1 MENLRDSTMPVRYGS
16 TQKLLDSCTLKLK
29 PNNCNDIYELIIEID
44 ENNICFTAK
53 KKEALPTDYYQE
65 TYDFDSILKI
75 LKLTRKR
82 CNNLTIIIKFLQQ
95 AFKRNKIKLRF
106 DKNDKNHINVIV
118 IIPIKGET
126 ECVIKLKHVIL
137 NKVGNEKSKF
147 VFNQKEN
154 KNKSKEEIRSSKE
167 EKGFPNLKFIK
178 TITNSNDGCHGQS
191 DIFEVYKYSK
201 DKKYYLATLKSNNYN
216 ICIISLEKYAL
227 SNSLKGH
234 QNNISS
240 IRYFY
245 KNEKNEYLIS
255 SDNDK
260 IIIVWDLYNN
270 YNIKNKINTEYN
282 DTIFSNLMVFD
293 INNDDY
299 IISSTVYD
307 SSEEKESATKI
318 YNLKNANFVKYIK
331 NSNLLQ
337 IYYLLFWKN
346 KKDSQN
352 YLIELGFGKNHIID
366 LNKNE
371 LYWELTTENESYHYC
386 GLIYSNNNIDYLCHT
401 SYDGFI
407 YIWDLVDK
415 KLFNTI
421 DTNSCSL
428 DYIIQW
434 NKKFFIIADDLNN
447 AFLII
452 DIEQFKVIESIGE
465 QHSEGVVCVKKFHD
479 SSLGECLLTGS
490 EDNSIL
496 LWGNK

>member
-29 PNNCNDIYELIIEID
+29 PNNCNDLYELIIEID

-53 KKEALPTDYYQE
+53 KKEALPTDYFQE

-95 AFKRNKIKLRF
+95 AFKKNKIKLRF
-106 DKNDKNHINVIV
+106 DKDDKTHINVIV

-126 ECVIKLKHVIL
+126 ECLIKLNHIIL

-147 VFNQKEN
+147 IFNEKEN
-154 KNKSKEEIRSSKE
+154 TNISKEDKINSKI
-167 EKGFPNLKFIK
+167 EKDMPNLKYIK
-178 TITNSNDGCHGQS
+178 IITNSNDGCHGQS
-191 DIFEVYKYSK
+191 DIFEVYKYTK
-201 DKKYYLATLKSNNYN
+201 DKKYYLASPKSNNYN
-216 ICIISLEKYAL
+216 ICIISLEKYSLL
-227 SNSLKGH
+227 SSLKGH

-240 IRYFY
+240 VRYFGE
-245 KNEKNEYLIS
+245 NEKNEYLIS

-260 IIIVWDLYNN
+260 IIIVWDLNNN
-270 YNIKNKINTEYN
+270 YNIKHKINTEYS
-282 DTIFSNLMVFD
+282 DTIYSNLIIFD
-293 INNDDY
+293 INKEDY
-299 IISSTVYD
+299 IISSTVND
-307 SSEEKESATKI
+307 SNDDKESATKI
-318 YNLKNANFVKYIK
+318 YNLKNGNFIKNIK

-346 KKDSQN
+346 QKDNQD
-352 YLIELGFGKNHIID
+352 YLIELGFGKNHIINI
-366 LNKNE
+366 NKNE
-371 LYWELTTENESYHYC
+371 LYSELNTENESYHYC
-386 GLIYSNNNIDYLCHT
+386 GLIYNNNDKDYLCHT

-407 YIWDLVDK
+407 YIWDLIDK

-434 NKKFFIIADDLNN
+434 NTKYFIIADDLNN

-452 DIEQFKVIESIGE
+452 NIEQFKVIESIGE
-465 QHSEGVVCVKKFHD
+465 QHSEGVVCVKKFYD

-490 EDNSIL
+490 EDNSIR
-496 LWGNK
+496 LWGKK